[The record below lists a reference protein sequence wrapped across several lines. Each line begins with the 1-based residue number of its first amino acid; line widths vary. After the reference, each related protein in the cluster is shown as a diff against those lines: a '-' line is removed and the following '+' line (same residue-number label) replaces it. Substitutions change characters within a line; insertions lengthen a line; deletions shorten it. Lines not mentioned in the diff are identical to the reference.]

1 MGALNLWTQNLRF
14 VKIQIERRLFICNAA
29 KAERIQLQEE
39 RFGAPGNRPPL
50 VKSLVAKPSLKNKRL
65 NLFGRNT
72 VAVRKVKWHTYEEK
86 GKNGR
91 S

>member
-39 RFGAPGNRPPL
+39 RFGAPGNRTPL

-65 NLFGRNT
+65 NKLHGALLIQLLLGAFCCPVLETRL
-72 VAVRKVKWHTYEEK
+72 Y
-86 GKNGR
+86 
-91 S
+91 